1 MGPETLISFFA
12 ASIMLALAPGP
23 DNIFV
28 LTHSVLKGRQ
38 AGLAVVIGLCT
49 GLLVHTTLVALGVA
63 AILQS
68 AGWAL
73 TVLKTIG
80 AAYLLYLAWQSLTAT
95 PLSLDEASAHK
106 PSFFWS
112 YRRGVIMNISNPKV
126 LIFFLAFLPQFV
138 SPEADNMSQQIL
150 VLGGFFIV
158 ATILVFG
165 AMALMAGHLST
176 LLRRSPQ
183 LQHNLNK
190 LAAMVF
196 IALALHLLLS
206 DFA

>member
-28 LTHSVLKGRQ
+28 LTHSVLNGRQ
-38 AGLAVVIGLCT
+38 AGLTVVIGLCT

-95 PLSLDEASAHK
+95 PLSLDDASAHK

-183 LQHNLNK
+183 LQRHLNK